1 MLLASPIMQGDVFD
15 HVSVPGLSEHPL
27 TVAVVMQFRPPGAV
41 VEVYRAAWRRWFSSS
56 RRSRSWKRA
65 HGGYRV
71 GVASPVPQPSVS
83 EPAAPRPPAADPVA
97 IRACLTPDVAA
108 VFDAEWEHV
117 LDEAKQS
124 KDLAGVREL
133 LAPWRHFAYP
143 ELRAP
148 GAYFRVLAKAA
159 RIQATGKPAPGSV
172 PGEEIRAV
180 ITARLAEAGLTEA
193 EQGR

>member
-1 MLLASPIMQGDVFD
+1 M
-15 HVSVPGLSEHPL
+15 
-27 TVAVVMQFRPPGAV
+27 
-41 VEVYRAAWRRWFSSS
+41 
-56 RRSRSWKRA
+56 
-65 HGGYRV
+65 
-71 GVASPVPQPSVS
+71 ASPVPQPSVP
-83 EPAAPRPPAADPVA
+83 EPMVVRPPAADPVA

-124 KDLAGVREL
+124 KDLSGVREL
-133 LAPWRHFAYP
+133 LAHWRHFAYQ

-148 GAYFRVLAKAA
+148 GGYFRVLAKAA
-159 RIQATGKPAPGSV
+159 RIQASGKPAPGSV
-172 PGEEIRAV
+172 PGEEIRAL